1 MGWISLLS
9 KNEDYEKTWV
19 RNKKRQKKQWKKN
32 IEQNVKNVNP
42 LQLYWQKMVERLS
55 FVQCVG
61 IDIQTQRTLL
71 NQIHKCMWYYKD
83 KEFNDTPE
91 EFQGFVYIITDINTG
106 RKYIGKKNFWKPK
119 ILPKTKKRKRR
130 VRTRT
135 ESDWRSYFG
144 SSEEVKILVEERA
157 EDFKREII
165 RLCKSKGEMT
175 YFEMK
180 EQFDRDVLFREDYYN
195 EFIGGKIHSKHLKG
209 ISNV

>member
-1 MGWISLLS
+1 M
-9 KNEDYEKTWV
+9 
-19 RNKKRQKKQWKKN
+19 KK
-32 IEQNVKNVNP
+32 
-42 LQLYWQKMVERLS
+42 LQ
-55 FVQCVG
+55 
-61 IDIQTQRTLL
+61 
-71 NQIHKCMWYYKD
+71 
-83 KEFNDTPE
+83 E
-91 EFQGFVYIITDINTG
+91 E
-106 RKYIGKKNFWKPK
+106 
-119 ILPKTKKRKRR
+119 TKKRKRR